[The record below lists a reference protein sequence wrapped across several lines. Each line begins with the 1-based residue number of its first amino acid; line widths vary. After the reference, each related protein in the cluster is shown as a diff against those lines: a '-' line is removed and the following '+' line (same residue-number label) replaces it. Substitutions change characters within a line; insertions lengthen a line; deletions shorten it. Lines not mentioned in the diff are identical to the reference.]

1 MSILKMIINSVI
13 QGLCK
18 DKSMRNGVLF
28 ASFSFLN
35 KGFGFLLLL
44 ILASFITPA
53 EYGYLSLYTTV
64 LMVVGYFI
72 ALSSEGFMDVA
83 YFQDKKN
90 GVTNTFSCVFF
101 LSVSFLIIS
110 VSFVSL
116 KIPGVNRFLELE
128 NELLYICLFTSFF
141 NVYNNL
147 ILSICRVKENVK
159 AYGILSCGSAFLNFA
174 LSIILVKYCSL
185 NWYGRVYAQ
194 GFCALLFGAI
204 GLVYF
209 FKNGYF
215 STKVKK
221 NLKPLLM
228 WSIPLIPHLAS
239 NFIRSGCD
247 RYIINNFH
255 SISDVGL
262 FSFALTLAN
271 IIVMVGAGF
280 NQSNSVDIYKVLGND
295 NLTSKDKLQ
304 KQKVKIRNYVLMYV
318 ITTILVVIAVVLFI
332 PLLLP
337 KYVDAMPYFCILA
350 LYGLFV
356 CFYLVYTNYL
366 FFYNKTRN
374 IMYVTVG
381 SSLLHLALSLAL
393 TRFSLYITAFIY
405 VLTQGLVVLAIR
417 YLALR
422 SLKENLMYK

>member
-1 MSILKMIINSVI
+1 MRLNSIVTSFVHNKT
-13 QGLCK
+13 
-18 DKSMRNGVLF
+18 MRNGALF

-44 ILASFITPA
+44 ILATFITPA

-72 ALSSEGFMDVA
+72 ALSSEGYMDVA
-83 YFQDKKN
+83 YFQDKIN
-90 GVTNTFSCVFF
+90 GITNTFSCVFF
-101 LSVSFLIIS
+101 LSISFLI
-110 VSFVSL
+110 VALSFVSL
-116 KIPGVNRFLELE
+116 KIPWVNRFLGLD
-128 NELLYICLFTSFF
+128 NDLLYICLFTSFF
-141 NVYNNL
+141 TIYNNL

-159 AYGILSCGSAFLNFA
+159 AYGILSCGSAFLNFT

-185 NWYGRVYAQ
+185 SWYGRVYAQ
-194 GFCALLFGAI
+194 GFCALLFGTI
-204 GLVYF
+204 SLVYF
-209 FKNGYF
+209 FKNGFF
-215 STKVKK
+215 STNVKK
-221 NLKPLLM
+221 YFKPLLM
-228 WSIPLIPHLAS
+228 WSIPLIPHLAT

-247 RYIINNFH
+247 RYIINKFH

-271 IIVMVGAGF
+271 IIVMIGAGF
-280 NQSNSVDIYKVLGND
+280 NQSNSVDIYKVLGD
-295 NLTSKDKLQ
+295 ENLSNKDKMR

-318 ITTILVVIAVVLFI
+318 TATILVVISVVMII

-337 KYVDAMPYFCILA
+337 KYVDAMPYFCILC

-366 FFYNKTRN
+366 FFYNKTKN

-381 SSLLHLALSLAL
+381 SALLHLALSLAI
-393 TRFSLYITAFIY
+393 TRYSLYITAGIY
-405 VLTQGLVVLAIR
+405 VITQGLVVIAIR
-417 YLALR
+417 HLALK
-422 SLKENLMYK
+422 SLKEQLAH